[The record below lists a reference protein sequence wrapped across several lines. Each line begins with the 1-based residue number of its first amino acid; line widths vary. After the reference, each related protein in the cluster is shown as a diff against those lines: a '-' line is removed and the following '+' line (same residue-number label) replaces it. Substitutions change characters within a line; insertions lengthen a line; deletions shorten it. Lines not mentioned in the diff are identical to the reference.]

1 MAAAYLSLAILVASP
16 LSITHRSTESGFIML
31 ATLLL
36 AASAIPLP
44 TTGLDLALGQAPQG
58 EAPMIRDY
66 FQAGGQYVEN
76 SAREHVFRDQIY
88 VEHLVPMHGVT
99 QKHPIVFLH
108 GSAQTATVSE

>member
-1 MAAAYLSLAILVASP
+1 
-16 LSITHRSTESGFIML
+16 ML

-44 TTGLDLALGQAPQG
+44 AIGLARALEQAPQD

-66 FQAGGQYVEN
+66 FQAGGQYAEN
-76 SAREHVFRDQIY
+76 SAGEHVFQDQIY
-88 VEHLVPMHGVT
+88 VEHLVPVHGVT

-108 GSAQTATVSE
+108 GSAQTATVSGSWAARPQIDSR